1 MEQNYYVYKLYNI
14 NYPEFYIGSTK
25 NIKARKACHK
35 SNCTYVNNPCYNYPL
50 YRYIRSNGGYETWS
64 YEILEH
70 IRNSINVI
78 ELRNLE
84 RKYIEELQ
92 PGLNI
97 EIPNRTSKEWRQD
110 NREQIIGY
118 KKQYYE
124 NNREAI
130 NQKQNQYYENNRESI
145 NEKVK
150 QKFNCECGG
159 KYTISGKAKH
169 MRTKKHRDFIN

>member
-1 MEQNYYVYKLYNI
+1 MNQNYYVYKLYNSDCS
-14 NYPEFYIGSTK
+14 EFYIGSTK
-25 NIKARKACHK
+25 DMKHRKRCHK
-35 SNCTYVNNPCYNYPL
+35 SRCNNPNSPGYNYPL

-97 EIPNRTSKEWRQD
+97 EIPI
-110 NREQIIGY
+110 EQA
-118 KKQYYE
+118 K
-124 NNREAI
+124 N
-130 NQKQNQYYENNRESI
+130 
-145 NEKVK
+145 
-150 QKFNCECGG
+150 GG
-159 KYTISGKAKH
+159 KTTENK
-169 MRTKKHRDFIN
+169 